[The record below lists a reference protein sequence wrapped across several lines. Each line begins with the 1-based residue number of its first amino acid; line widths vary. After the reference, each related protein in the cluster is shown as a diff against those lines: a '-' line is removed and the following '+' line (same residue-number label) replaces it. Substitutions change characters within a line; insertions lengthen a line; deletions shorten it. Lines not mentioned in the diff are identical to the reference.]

1 MFPLLESALKA
12 GAGDTKNHCLLMNSR
27 QLRWHA
33 LKYLFGPRYKS
44 MLDKAL
50 LKVFSCFNSVS
61 HVKNQ
66 DRTTPVSASFCLLA
80 LWSSQERGWS
90 SLAKIWNFHF
100 VGKLLF
106 WFCPML
112 EDKLGISLPSETKES
127 LDLSQTCF
135 NKKHI

>member
-1 MFPLLESALKA
+1 
-12 GAGDTKNHCLLMNSR
+12 
-27 QLRWHA
+27 
-33 LKYLFGPRYKS
+33 

-80 LWSSQERGWS
+80 LWPSQERGWS

-100 VGKLLF
+100 VGMLLF

-112 EDKLGISLPSETKES
+112 EDKLGISLPSEAKES

-135 NKKHI
+135 NKKNI